1 MATRPALM
9 LVNCAAEAEAGMITT
24 ALQRKEVDV
33 VSARTP
39 AAAAAAA
46 RARRLD
52 CATEVVTQPTF
63 TPSFVATSSES
74 AASTA
79 GLFI

>member
-1 MATRPALM
+1 M
-9 LVNCAAEAEAGMITT
+9 LVNCAAEAEAGMMTT

-33 VSARTP
+33 ASARTP

-52 CATEVVTQPTF
+52 CAPEVVTTQPTF